1 MKKARIVFFGTPEFA
16 STALLALAADA
27 RTDVAAVVTAPDKPA
42 GRGLQV
48 KASHVGQTAQDLG
61 IPVLKP
67 EKLRDSGFLADLA
80 QYDADLFVV
89 VAFRMLPEA
98 IWAMPPK
105 GTFNVHASLLPDYRG
120 AAPIQ
125 WSIANGDTVT
135 GVTTFL
141 LNDRIDEGEILRQ
154 EKLEIGPNEAL
165 ASLYERLM
173 HAGAALAVETI
184 HGLMEGKWVSQPQI
198 PGPQARLAPKIY
210 PPFGHLELLKTLP
223 SIHHRI
229 RACDPFPGASFH
241 LEEAGK
247 ERIKLFQS
255 EMINDCISTDY
266 THSIELIISDE
277 GMQLT
282 QGEGVLQIHE
292 IQWPGKRKM
301 DTKDFLRG
309 FRLRGKFALKR

>member
-16 STALLALAADA
+16 STSLLALEADA
-27 RTDVAAVVTAPDKPA
+27 RIDVAAVVTAPDKPA
-42 GRGLQV
+42 GRGLQL
-48 KASHVGQTAQDLG
+48 KASHVGQTAHDLG
-61 IPVLKP
+61 IPVMKP
-67 EKLRDSGFLADLA
+67 EKLRDPSFLADLA
-80 QYDADLFVV
+80 QFEADLFVI

-105 GTFNVHASLLPDYRG
+105 GTFNVHGSLLPDYRG

-125 WSIANGDTVT
+125 WSIANGDTAT

-141 LNDRIDEGEILRQ
+141 LNDRIDEGEILGQ
-154 EKLEIGPNEAL
+154 EVLEIGPNEAL
-165 ASLYERLM
+165 ASVYNRLM
-173 HAGAALAVETI
+173 HAGAALAVATI
-184 HGLMEGKWVSQPQI
+184 HGLMEEKWVGRPQI

-210 PPFGHLELLKTLP
+210 PPFGHLELLKTLEA
-223 SIHHRI
+223 IHDRI

-241 LEEAGK
+241 LVEAGK
-247 ERIKLFQS
+247 ERIKVYCS
-255 EMINDCISTDY
+255 EIISKCNSSDY
-266 THSIELIISDE
+266 NHPIELIISDE

-301 DTKDFLRG
+301 DTVAFLRG
-309 FRLRGKFALKR
+309 FRLRGKFALKE